1 MRSMN
6 IRCIYYSVL
15 LPFFISYIIFY
26 IANNRQQ
33 TNLPFVVIVVTTQR
47 SVFAIG
53 LAILFVERH
62 ERTRANTLR
71 RA

>member
-1 MRSMN
+1 M
-6 IRCIYYSVL
+6 YLLLSVL
-15 LPFFISYIIFY
+15 LPFSYHILFFIL
-26 IANNRQQ
+26 Q
-33 TNLPFVVIVVTTQR
+33 TTDNKQTLLVVIVVTTQR